1 VTDTRTWSR
10 VGGSAAGG
18 SYLGAD
24 GDEQQYLVGGDQAD
38 NEDDEDGNGNR
49 NGKARSRSQS
59 LNGGRGD
66 ELGRGLLGVMG
77 NADARLSRLDVH
89 SSNDDTNG
97 EDELQDNVS
106 RGGLSAKAGI
116 ILVCHFILELDH
128 IIKQRS
134 TIRAST
140 TFSSLYLS

>member
-1 VTDTRTWSR
+1 MTDTRTWSR
-10 VGGSAAGG
+10 SGGSAAGG
-18 SYLGAD
+18 SYPGVD
-24 GDEQQYLVGGDQAD
+24 GDEQQYLVGGDQSD
-38 NEDDEDGNGNR
+38 GEDDEDRNG

-66 ELGRGLLGVMG
+66 GLGRGLLGVMG
-77 NADARLSRLDVH
+77 NVDARLSRLDVH
-89 SSNDDTNG
+89 SSNDDTSG
-97 EDELQDNVS
+97 EGELQDNVS

-128 IIKQRS
+128 TITQRS

-140 TFSSLYLS
+140 IFLSLYPS